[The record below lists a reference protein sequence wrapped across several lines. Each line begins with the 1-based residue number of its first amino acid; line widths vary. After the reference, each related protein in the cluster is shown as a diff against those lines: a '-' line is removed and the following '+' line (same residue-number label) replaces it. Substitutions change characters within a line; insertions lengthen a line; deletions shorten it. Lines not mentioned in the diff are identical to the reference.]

1 MLLHSIPFFLFVLF
15 SVITYHIQSDE
26 MKRYILT
33 QAGQQQ
39 APAVLYIIGSLLYVQ
54 FYAYTF
60 ITLRNINTFRSKIS
74 NHFSEFNKVNLNWL
88 SVTIILFMIVIG
100 IGMVNSFIRITP
112 LTNYSNITL
121 TVIIFTIF
129 LFITQILFKAIQ
141 YPSIFEGIKEEENAE
156 QTATISPAITE
167 KKEIR
172 YAGSSL
178 SGDEK
183 ELMKQQL
190 VNYMQQEKPYLEPQL
205 MLEELADMLK
215 IKPRILSQVINESF
229 NQNFFDFINRY
240 RIEEAKRL
248 LGNPADKKI
257 TVLEVL
263 YQVGFNSKS
272 SFNTLFKRYTGVT
285 PSEYKKSNASL

>member
-1 MLLHSIPFFLFVLF
+1 
-15 SVITYHIQSDE
+15 